1 MHRDH
6 RDILHSC
13 LRFTRRL
20 KRYLVR
26 AFIDEMSIHKIQAM
40 FLEVGLA
47 LGPSQM
53 TMSLL

>member
-1 MHRDH
+1 
-6 RDILHSC
+6 
-13 LRFTRRL
+13 
-20 KRYLVR
+20 
-26 AFIDEMSIHKIQAM
+26 MSIHKIQAM

>member
-6 RDILHSC
+6 RDTLHSC

-47 LGPSQM
+47 VGPSQM